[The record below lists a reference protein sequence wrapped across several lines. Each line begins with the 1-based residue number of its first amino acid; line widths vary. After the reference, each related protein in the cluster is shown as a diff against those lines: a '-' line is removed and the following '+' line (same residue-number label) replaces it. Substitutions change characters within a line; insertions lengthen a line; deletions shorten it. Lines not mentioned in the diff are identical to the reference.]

1 MAAGKR
7 PARRA
12 YRWTPAQ
19 IADVSRDNEGPP
31 TVGDIAAGAPHDG
44 INGLA
49 RPKVVRHIARPYSEA
64 EVMQISILRQERW
77 AILAECSA
85 RPNIRRL
92 VESRYAK
99 MQRRLAKVNS
109 ELYDI
114 TGNPVYD
121 VQE

>member
-19 IADVSRDNEGPP
+19 IANVSRDDQGPP
-31 TVGDIAAGAPHDG
+31 TVGDIVPGASD
-44 INGLA
+44 IDTNRLA
-49 RPKVVRHIARPYSEA
+49 RPKVVRYIARPYSEA

-92 VESRYAK
+92 DESRYIK
-99 MQRRLAKVNS
+99 MRKRLAKVNS
-109 ELYDI
+109 ELYEI

-121 VQE
+121 VEE

>member
-1 MAAGKR
+1 M
-7 PARRA
+7 
-12 YRWTPAQ
+12 
-19 IADVSRDNEGPP
+19 
-31 TVGDIAAGAPHDG
+31 GDIVPNTSHVDT
-44 INGLA
+44 NRLA
-49 RPKVVRHIARPYSEA
+49 RPQVIRHISRPYSEA

-85 RPNIRRL
+85 RRNIRRL
-92 VESRYAK
+92 DESRYAK

-121 VQE
+121 VEA

>member
-1 MAAGKR
+1 
-7 PARRA
+7 
-12 YRWTPAQ
+12 
-19 IADVSRDNEGPP
+19 
-31 TVGDIAAGAPHDG
+31 
-44 INGLA
+44 
-49 RPKVVRHIARPYSEA
+49 
-64 EVMQISILRQERW
+64 MQISILRQVRW

-92 VESRYAK
+92 DESRYTK

-121 VQE
+121 VKE